1 MRIFFCSIVLVF
13 LLAACSNK
21 FGTALKSKDNEYK
34 YKIAEQYYAN
44 KQFGFAQQLYEQLFP
59 YIKGTDRYEDMYYK
73 FALCFYNDKD
83 YPNAENIFKTFAE
96 TFPASKKAEESEY
109 NRAYCYYKQ
118 SPKVELDQTTTRK
131 AMSLMQAFINGHPG
145 SARNKEANDI
155 IDVCREKLELKDFK
169 SAELYYNVGQFRA
182 AATAF
187 NNLYE
192 DFPDSKRADEYKLQ
206 VIKSYYKFAELSWF
220 DKQEERFNKVLAECT
235 DFVERFTES
244 QYLTEVKKYKQ
255 DTIDYLNKIKA
266 KNEQDKKTNKS

>member
-1 MRIFFCSIVLVF
+1 MVFF
-13 LLAACSNK
+13 LASCSNK
-21 FGTALKSKDNEYK
+21 FGDALKSKDNEFK
-34 YKIAEQYYAN
+34 YKMAENFYAN
-44 KQFGFAQQLYEQLFP
+44 KQYVYAQQLYEQLFP
-59 YIKGTDRYEDMYYK
+59 YIKGTERYEDMYYK

-96 TFPASKKAEESEY
+96 TFPSSKKAEESEY

-145 SARNKEANDI
+145 STRNKDANDI
-155 IDVCREKLELKDFK
+155 IDACREKLELKDFK
-169 SAELYYNVGQFRA
+169 SAELYFNIGQYRS

-206 VIKSYYKFAELSWF
+206 VIKSYYKFAELSF
-220 DKQEERFNKVLAECT
+220 DFKQEERFQKVLNECT

-244 QYLTEVKKYKQ
+244 PYLTEVKKYKQ
-255 DTIDYLNKIKA
+255 STIDYLNKIK
-266 KNEQDKKTNKS
+266 K